1 MSALDKAKEA
11 AQQIGNRVSE
21 ATTEMKH
28 DAAHSTDR
36 ATDATRDAG
45 RHAQEAVG
53 VDAQCERQLAGP
65 MSLVPAAVPCTRPL
79 QLSGVAVAM
88 CSIVSAAIEDE

>member
-45 RHAQEAVG
+45 RHVQEAATTTTHVAGESGQRTGHAGESLLDKAAHAVG
-53 VDAQCERQLAGP
+53 
-65 MSLVPAAVPCTRPL
+65 
-79 QLSGVAVAM
+79 
-88 CSIVSAAIEDE
+88 IHK